1 MRPDTKHGRQRP
13 VRSVSETQTEREVG
27 CQVAGAE
34 RQPPQDIEHETVGG
48 QHGEDQEHQP
58 VHGEPSKEGIQRGDR
73 RGPRSCG
80 RGNHVNSAPW
90 NSAEYS
96 ALPLERTLS
105 HENRKR
111 DSSSTAGTTNRAVA
125 RASASRAVFALAHVA
140 TTVVTGLPVVPSRTW
155 CSPSPQARRFE
166 AEAHSAPAPR
176 GTVPIAR
183 LASYGCSSA
192 TVTGACPPFR
202 RSPLASMKKSVTPW
216 PRSTS

>member
-1 MRPDTKHGRQRP
+1 MRPDTKHCRDCP
-13 VRSVSETQTEREVG
+13 VGSVSQPQTEREVG
-27 CQVAGAE
+27 CQIADAE

-58 VHGEPSKEGIQRGDR
+58 VHGEPSEEGIQRGGG

-80 RGNHVNSAPW
+80 GGTHVNSAPS

-111 DSSSTAGTTNRAVA
+111 DSSSAAGTTNRAVA
-125 RASASRAVFALAHVA
+125 RASASSAVFALAHVA

-176 GTVPIAR
+176 AMVPIAR
-183 LASYGCSSA
+183 LGS
-192 TVTGACPPFR
+192 
-202 RSPLASMKKSVTPW
+202 
-216 PRSTS
+216 